1 MLSKTKTV
9 SILAIMIFIIV
20 VVGFVLILTRKQ
32 SVNAATGEVK
42 YFWKNP
48 KDDTPA
54 APAPKTV

>member
-1 MLSKTKTV
+1 
-9 SILAIMIFIIV
+9 MIFIIV

-48 KDDTPA
+48 KEDAPVTKPPA
-54 APAPKTV
+54 TA